1 MTRLALLAVLLAIPA
16 MTGPAGGA
24 VPTPAGNTAA
34 RATLEI
40 VLTSPL
46 TVAGQ
51 GFKPKE
57 RIRVSANGRRKS
69 VTAGARGSF
78 EVAFRAA
85 NVCNGV
91 VVVAVGSKGSRA
103 SVTFAQFSDVHCL
116 EPVET

>member
-40 VLTSPL
+40 VLDSPL

-57 RIRVSANGRRKS
+57 RIRVSANGRRN
-69 VTAGARGSF
+69 F